1 MLEGHHT
8 RPLYKVIRPSK
19 SLSRRS
25 SAMSQSWYGWAP
37 QQPFYQRAGA
47 DKHYAPWKKGNGRG
61 AGALAKGQHKGHGK
75 SEKKEW
81 DQTWPET
88 SKFPK
93 YDQLK
98 AGAQQI
104 IEVHSETASGS
115 AEDGL
120 VRELQRCVNVARKAE
135 QKVTALQ
142 KQIQTKQAQWE
153 AFQTELKQSFLKEQ
167 QRFTQD
173 LHRLR
178 SELVA
183 AEESQSEARA
193 VVRCAAR
200 GEGLLPRQSQ
210 LEAEEQWQSKI
221 RAWEQEGQLE
231 EDAPG
236 DAVLRRALEAAV
248 TKPVQQ
254 DMRTPLRPTSLGM
267 PSFWHQEGAPNGQD
281 FSYIAWTVPD
291 WERNGI
297 CGSSRR
303 CFAVVA
309 SIHGRKSFCDL
320 CLCRSVYGHTGCLQC
335 GSHRKV
341 SGEAYTEATLHF
353 SRWWAPNS
361 YQGALQTQDASTWFQ
376 PRPFASREIG
386 GQTFSSWQ
394 CHSGCERRTLRCSDG
409 CYCFS
414 LLACRSA
421 HLWTKNGQRQWASTT
436 GLHHVRCGG
445 HRYRGGAR
453 SRRHLRHGSMVSRL
467 CFRASSH
474 MWLKNKG
481 KLAGSGVSIVL
492 LLCCPTLQG
501 DASKLAVRARYLVFF
516 IAERWLGLISNVPS
530 AGLLFQAYSPFSGPY
545 RRSPLCP

>member
-1 MLEGHHT
+1 
-8 RPLYKVIRPSK
+8 
-19 SLSRRS
+19 
-25 SAMSQSWYGWAP
+25 MSQSWYGWAP

-267 PSFWHQEGAPNGQD
+267 PSPGTKKEHQMAKTSATSPGQ
-281 FSYIAWTVPD
+281 FRTGSAMGYVAVP
-291 WERNGI
+291 G
-297 CGSSRR
+297 
-303 CFAVVA
+303 
-309 SIHGRKSFCDL
+309 
-320 CLCRSVYGHTGCLQC
+320 
-335 GSHRKV
+335 
-341 SGEAYTEATLHF
+341 
-353 SRWWAPNS
+353 
-361 YQGALQTQDASTWFQ
+361 DASQ
-376 PRPFASREIG
+376 LLPPFMGGSPSATCASADPYMDTPGVSNVAPIAKSVAKHIR
-386 GQTFSSWQ
+386 
-394 CHSGCERRTLRCSDG
+394 
-409 CYCFS
+409 
-414 LLACRSA
+414 
-421 HLWTKNGQRQWASTT
+421 KPPSTSPD
-436 GLHHVRCGG
+436 GG
-445 HRYRGGAR
+445 HRTAIKERYRPKMPA
-453 SRRHLRHGSMVSRL
+453 HGSSPGLSLAEKLEAKRL
-467 CFRASSH
+467 AAGNATPDVKGGRSDAQMAATASAF
-474 MWLKNKG
+474 LP
-481 KLAGSGVSIVL
+481 ADPPISGQRMGNANGPPPQAFIMY
-492 LLCCPTLQG
+492 
-501 DASKLAVRARYLVFF
+501 DAEDTATG
-516 IAERWLGLISNVPS
+516 EGQDQDHISDME
-530 AGLLFQAYSPFSGPY
+530 AWYQDYASGP
-545 RRSPLCP
+545 PLTCGSRTKESLQDLE